1 MHPFALNIPADDGRG
16 ASRFFGCHA
25 IAFYPPGNYHIIVII
40 NTIILARMPP
50 LNMSDLIKLGRRA
63 MGYMQYTV
71 QVSHVPTIIHQ
82 LAVDPTGAP
91 TAKAQT
97 WAKP

>member
-1 MHPFALNIPADDGRG
+1 
-16 ASRFFGCHA
+16 
-25 IAFYPPGNYHIIVII
+25 
-40 NTIILARMPP
+40 MPP
-50 LNMSDLIKLGRRA
+50 LNMCDLIKLGRRA
-63 MGYMQYTV
+63 MGYIQYTV